1 MTASRF
7 EGTLQP
13 GPGGGAFV
21 NLPPAALAGLGG
33 GTRLRVRGTLNGV
46 AFRSSTMP
54 VGGGAACLGVHRAT
68 REAAGAGLGDTVMVE
83 IEVDEAP
90 REVEVPP
97 PLARA
102 LAAEPALQ
110 AAYDRLAP
118 SRRREL
124 AGSVAEARRDETR
137 DRRVARIVE
146 QLRAGLE

>member
-1 MTASRF
+1 MTAARF

-21 NLPPAALAGLGG
+21 GLPTAVLAGLGG

-54 VGGGAACLGVHRAT
+54 VGGGAACVGVHKAT
-68 REAAGAGLGDTVMVE
+68 REAAGAAFGDTVVVE
-83 IEVDEAP
+83 IEIDEAP
-90 REVEVPP
+90 RQIDLPP

-110 AAYDRLAP
+110 AAFDRLAP

-146 QLRAGLE
+146 QLREGRE